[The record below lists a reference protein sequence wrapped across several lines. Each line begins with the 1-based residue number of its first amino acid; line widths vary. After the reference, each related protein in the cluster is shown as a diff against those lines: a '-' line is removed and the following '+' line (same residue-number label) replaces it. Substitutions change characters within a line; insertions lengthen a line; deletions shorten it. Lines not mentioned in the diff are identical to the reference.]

1 MKQSLGLR
9 TGLSLTMT
17 PALQQAIRLLQL
29 SSLDLQLELRQAL
42 ESNVMLELAGESGE
56 EEEEAAAGD
65 EEAVAEAG
73 AAAEAAEGE
82 GATPDSSL
90 DLTRSAE
97 IPEEMPVDADWGDIY
112 DSAAPASSGSGGDD
126 DGLHDYLQANMH
138 GTASLR
144 DHLMWQ
150 ASIAPFDEADAEMAM
165 HLIDAVNDDGYL
177 EDWEGLRTRLSETLK
192 VPPQRVE
199 QVLRAV
205 QDFDPPGVAARD
217 LAECLRLQLQQYPEP
232 TPGRAEA
239 LRVLEA
245 PMALLARREETALV
259 RASGLSA
266 EQVRAA
272 LALIQSLQPHPG
284 RPYQAHE
291 SEYVAPDVFVTK
303 NNGRWRVALNPEH
316 TPRLRINSYYQ
327 GMIRRA
333 DTSRDQVTLKQHLQ
347 EARYFINS
355 LEARNETLLKVA
367 QCIVEEQ
374 RAFLDYGEE
383 AMRPLVLRDIAERLG
398 IHESTVSRATANKY
412 MLTPRGLYELKF
424 FFSSHVQTIEGGTCS
439 ATAIQAMIKR
449 LIAQE
454 EPAKPLSDSTL
465 AEMLLKEGIQVARRT
480 VAKYREALRIPPS
493 HERKPPA

>member
-1 MKQSLGLR
+1 
-9 TGLSLTMT
+9 MT

-29 SSLDLQLELRQAL
+29 SSLDLQMELRQAL
-42 ESNVMLELAGESGE
+42 ESNVMLELASESGE
-56 EEEEAAAGD
+56 EDEEPAGD
-65 EEAVAEAG
+65 EEAEAVAEASATAESEEGGG
-73 AAAEAAEGE
+73 AE
-82 GATPDSSL
+82 SSL
-90 DLTRSAE
+90 DLTQSAE

-112 DSAAPASSGSGGDD
+112 DSAAPASSGSGDD

-138 GTASLR
+138 STANLR

-150 ASIAPFDEADAEMAM
+150 ASIAPFDETDAEMAM

-177 EDWEGLRTRLSETLK
+177 EDWEGLRARLSEALK

-217 LAECLRLQLQQYPEP
+217 LAECLRLQLQQYPEL
-232 TPGRAEA
+232 TPHRTEA

-245 PMALLARREETALV
+245 PMALLARREETALA
-259 RASGLSA
+259 RATGLSA

-272 LALIQSLQPHPG
+272 LTLIQSLQPHPG

-291 SEYVAPDVFVTK
+291 SDYVAPDVFVTK
-303 NNGRWRVALNPEH
+303 SNGRWRVALNPEH

-327 GMIRRA
+327 GMIKRA

-383 AMRPLVLRDIAERLG
+383 AMRPLVLRDIADRLG

-480 VAKYREALRIPPS
+480 VAKYREALSIPPS
-493 HERKPPA
+493 HERKPLS

>member
-1 MKQSLGLR
+1 
-9 TGLSLTMT
+9 MT

-29 SSLDLQLELRQAL
+29 SSLDLQMELRQAL

-56 EEEEAAAGD
+56 EEEEEAGD
-65 EEAVAEAG
+65 EKAAVAEAS
-73 AAAEAAEGE
+73 AAAENESAAQ
-82 GATPDSSL
+82 DSSL

-112 DSAAPASSGSGGDD
+112 DSAAPASSGSSSGDD

-138 GTASLR
+138 STASLR
-144 DHLMWQ
+144 DHLTWQ
-150 ASIAPFDEADAEMAM
+150 ASIAPFDEIDAEMAM
-165 HLIDAVNDDGYL
+165 NLIDAVNDDGYL
-177 EDWEGLRTRLSETLK
+177 EDWEGLRSRLSEMMK

-199 QVLRAV
+199 QVLKAV
-205 QDFDPPGVAARD
+205 QDFDPPGIAARD
-217 LAECLRLQLQQYPEP
+217 LAECLRLQLQQYPEQ
-232 TPGRAEA
+232 TPGRADA

-245 PMALLARREETALV
+245 PMPLLARRDEAALA
-259 RASGLSA
+259 RATGLPA
-266 EQVRAA
+266 DKVGAA

-291 SEYVAPDVFVTK
+291 NEYVAPDVFVTK

-316 TPRLRINSYYQ
+316 TPRLRINSYYH
-327 GMIRRA
+327 GMIKRA

-355 LEARNETLLKVA
+355 LEARNETLLRVA

-383 AMRPLVLRDIAERLG
+383 AMRPLVLRDIADRLG

-412 MLTPRGLYELKF
+412 MLTPRGLYELE
-424 FFSSHVQTIEGGTCS
+424 ILLP
-439 ATAIQAMIKR
+439 ATS
-449 LIAQE
+449 
-454 EPAKPLSDSTL
+454 KP
-465 AEMLLKEGIQVARRT
+465 
-480 VAKYREALRIPPS
+480 
-493 HERKPPA
+493 